1 MQAGNLFNME
11 GQKWKDM
18 RSKLS
23 PTFTSGK
30 MKNMFPLVEECAKNF
45 QIYMEKHQ
53 NQDLDIK
60 VFI

>member
-1 MQAGNLFNME
+1 MN

-30 MKNMFPLVEECAKNF
+30 MKNMYPLVEECAKIFENHMRAH
-45 QIYMEKHQ
+45 QEK
-53 NQDLDIK
+53 NIEIK
-60 VFI
+60 ALQ